1 MKNTLHTA
9 LMGTA
14 LVIGALGSTAT
25 WAQQAGTTTVAAE
38 YKELLEGWS
47 VNKQFIGATVYN
59 EDNAKVGKI
68 SDVIIAPDGMLS
80 YAIVGAGGFVG
91 LGAHNVA
98 IPIGKMKRGDD
109 KLVLPGATKDAIK
122 ALPPFKYLPK
132 MERHL

>member
-98 IPIGKMKRGDD
+98 IPIGK
-109 KLVLPGATKDAIK
+109 
-122 ALPPFKYLPK
+122 
-132 MERHL
+132 